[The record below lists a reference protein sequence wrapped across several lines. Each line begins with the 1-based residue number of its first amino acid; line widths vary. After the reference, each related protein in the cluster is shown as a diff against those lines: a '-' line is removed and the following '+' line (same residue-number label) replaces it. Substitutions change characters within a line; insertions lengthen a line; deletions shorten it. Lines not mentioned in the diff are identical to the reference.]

1 MESSNIIAAI
11 FSTILK
17 ITLSVAVIILVY
29 RGVILGYE
37 FGYGIFKQQPM
48 TVVGDGRTVTVTVP
62 EDMTPSQMGALFEK
76 HGLIDNTAL
85 FLAQYY
91 LSEFKEEVKPGVYEL
106 STTMTVE
113 EMMEIMATQAEEE
126 ESKS

>member
-1 MESSNIIAAI
+1 MESSNIITAI

-29 RGVILGYE
+29 RGVIIGYE
-37 FGYGIFKQQPM
+37 FGYSVFKQQPM
-48 TVVGDGRTVTVTVP
+48 TLVGEGRTVTVTIP
-62 EDMTPSQMGALFEK
+62 EDMTPSQMAKLFEK
-76 HGLIDNTAL
+76 HGLIDNTTL

-113 EMMEIMATQAEEE
+113 EMMEVMATPAEEE
-126 ESKS
+126 ENKS